1 MKIKYLHMVI
11 QNNIF
16 KVINLKFDIEKLKQ
30 DFNQVLKI
38 K

>member
-1 MKIKYLHMVI
+1 MVF
-11 QNNIF
+11 QNNII
-16 KVINLKFDIEKLKQ
+16 KVPNLKFDIEKLKQ

>member
-1 MKIKYLHMVI
+1 MVI

-30 DFNQVLKI
+30 DFNLVLNI

>member
-1 MKIKYLHMVI
+1 MVI

>member
-1 MKIKYLHMVI
+1 MVI
-11 QNNIF
+11 QNNII